1 MRAGLPLD
9 EISLLIGLVAVNLLI
24 WLIFFLVMTG
34 GRNE

>member
-24 WLIFFLVMTG
+24 WLIFLAG
-34 GRNE
+34 HDGRKK